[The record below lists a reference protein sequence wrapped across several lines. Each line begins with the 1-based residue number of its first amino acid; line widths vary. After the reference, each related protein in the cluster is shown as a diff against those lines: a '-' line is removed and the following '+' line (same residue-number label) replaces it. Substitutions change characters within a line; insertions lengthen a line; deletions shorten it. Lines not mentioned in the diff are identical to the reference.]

1 VVQPQYVPNTEYA
14 DGTDSNSDYGT
25 DEQVSDTD
33 AVQVIRQLKIEV
45 RNEPVIK
52 GKKMDVLLNNTGEDV
67 LTITKVELEWTA
79 NNGDLVSVDF
89 GANNT
94 IYDGPGLL
102 SPATITDFVSGS
114 DLTIDPGEAL
124 KLGFFFQRKTKSGTY
139 TVTVT
144 LEGGL
149 TTEVTTITADL

>member
-1 VVQPQYVPNTEYA
+1 
-14 DGTDSNSDYGT
+14 
-25 DEQVSDTD
+25 
-33 AVQVIRQLKIEV
+33 
-45 RNEPVIK
+45 
-52 GKKMDVLLNNTGEDV
+52 VLLFNTGLDI
-67 LTITKVELEWTA
+67 LTITQVELEWTA
-79 NNGDLVSVDF
+79 DNGELRSVSF

-102 SPATITDFVSGS
+102 SPATITEFVPGS

-124 KLGFFFQRKTKSGTY
+124 KLGFFFQSKTRTGTY
-139 TVTVT
+139 TITVT